1 MKIYDS
7 WMDID
12 NQGYA
17 LFTGLKQRNPA
28 LKTLIALG
36 GWNDSQ
42 FDTKYSE
49 LVSDPAKVDNFVT
62 KAVEFIQKVKINAF
76 KI

>member
-1 MKIYDS
+1 MYAFAVLDSSTYEMKVYDS
-7 WMDID
+7 WMDLD

-36 GWNDSQ
+36 GLFRQ
-42 FDTKYSE
+42 LKTI
-49 LVSDPAKVDNFVT
+49 T
-62 KAVEFIQKVKINAF
+62 
-76 KI
+76 

>member
-1 MKIYDS
+1 MLYAFAVLDPVRYEMKVYDS

-17 LFTGLKQRNPA
+17 LFTGLKQQNPA

-36 GWNDSQ
+36 G
-42 FDTKYSE
+42 
-49 LVSDPAKVDNFVT
+49 
-62 KAVEFIQKVKINAF
+62 
-76 KI
+76 